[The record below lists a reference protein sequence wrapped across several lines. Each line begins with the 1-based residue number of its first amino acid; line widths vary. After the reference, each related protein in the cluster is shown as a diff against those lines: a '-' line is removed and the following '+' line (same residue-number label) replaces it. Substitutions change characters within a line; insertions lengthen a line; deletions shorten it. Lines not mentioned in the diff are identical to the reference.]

1 MSALARAITRLRDA
15 YPDQTFGDR
24 AVVVYAEQL
33 ADLDENEVEA
43 AVIRLVNTSRYIPRI
58 SEIRR
63 EVVETELGLPAA
75 DEAWEMVLRNALE
88 RGGVELPDVA
98 RRALKA
104 VGGPWAVRHSENP
117 GTLYAQFR
125 KHYEGIREA
134 EIRRVAA
141 GSPITAEQLKPGRA
155 PVIPPAV
162 AEPVGDTPI
171 SLAARKLA
179 QIPES
184 TSIVPKRPKPKNP
197 RNPGVRRP

>member
-15 YPDQTFGDR
+15 YPGSVFGDR

-33 ADLDENEVEA
+33 ADLDEDDVEA
-43 AVIRLVNTSRYIPRI
+43 AVIRLVNVSVHLPRI

-63 EVVETELGLPAA
+63 DVIEKKLALPAA
-75 DEAWEMVLRNALE
+75 DEAWEMVLKNALE

-134 EIRRVAA
+134 EIRRKAE
-141 GSPITAEQLKPGRA
+141 GQPITAEQLKPGRG
-155 PVIPPAV
+155 PFIELPPAGE
-162 AEPVGDTPI
+162 AKPVGDTPI
-171 SLAARKLA
+171 SIAAKKVEKL
-179 QIPES
+179 PVS
-184 TSIVPKRPKPKNP
+184 TRIRP
-197 RNPGVRRP
+197 RS